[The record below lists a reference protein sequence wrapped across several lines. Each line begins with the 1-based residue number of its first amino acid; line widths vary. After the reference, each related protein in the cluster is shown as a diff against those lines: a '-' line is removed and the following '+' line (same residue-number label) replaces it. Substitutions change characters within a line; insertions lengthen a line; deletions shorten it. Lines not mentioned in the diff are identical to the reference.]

1 MSWVGIV
8 VLIPDTEAEYR
19 LRNNYAVDISRREK
33 G

>member
-8 VLIPDTEAEYR
+8 VLIPDTEAEYQVR
-19 LRNNYAVDISRREK
+19 HYGAPDISRREK